1 MAHQV
6 VCRTRVDE
14 PGRALEFTWSVGSS
28 AFPTYALRDDLT
40 EQFRENTKA
49 ARDRLF
55 DLVSL
60 YQPAAADR
68 DLPALRRC
76 CLDLAGAGRNLYNLI
91 FAPEAQPK
99 GVTKTVRRWLR
110 EVTDTDGVQ
119 SLEVVSE
126 GQPWFAPW
134 NIVYDANPDEDL
146 FLNADPQ
153 ADGGIDLPAAAL
165 RPFWGLCYNLC
176 GGLPVEPL
184 RRRRL
189 PSPPDVLLVIDPVV
203 RDDLALHI
211 DAGVSQQARLLD
223 FVAACER
230 SKARVAT
237 SRDQLRKALKKRPH
251 LIYWLGHADPTHLA
265 LGDDKVSLADLG
277 NFLRDSDDDGL
288 ATSGGLVFLNACQ
301 TAESPDKG
309 LGSFLK
315 AFHDA
320 DFSGIIATEE
330 RTLDNVAC
338 PFGLEV
344 MRAFLDERK
353 PIGEVLRRLRSRYAP
368 LGLLYGTYCPPDLQI
383 RTDAAPVALDPLGLV
398 QLGGTAKGQVL
409 GGGGTAVAWP
419 QAEAEAMEQQQGEL
433 PPLPDE
439 PYLPLAAY
447 GPEHRALFAGRDD
460 DITRFA
466 RVLGR
471 PETRVL
477 VLHGESGVGK
487 SSFLNAGVIPYLD
500 DVAIGYRFHGEDG
513 KPGSVLFVRAT
524 DDPAGQVAEA
534 LADFAARPYRFTTP
548 AGDEQAVD
556 LAAVLAG
563 ALEIEGPVARPAVR
577 DALLADPARLD
588 RALGALAS
596 AVPFTLVLVIDQAEE
611 MFTLANPDGSGLA
624 DRDRVLRMLS
634 RVGEGRGDYKVI
646 VSLRTEFYGR
656 LIGVAPPGAERRD
669 RGARLP
675 PGRPRPRRPD
685 RLRHPP
691 DRRPP
696 DRPRPRGPARPL
708 RLPLRR
714 GRARGARHGAA
725 PRRAE
730 GWRPAAGAGDL
741 RPALGAGSGPG
752 LVPLGAGRDPR
763 RPRGPGRVRRR
774 LAASRR
780 GPDRRDR
787 PRAGPRRRL
796 ALANGPV
803 GAPREVLDPRD
814 VPAADGRP
822 DAQPGRWHTHHG
834 PGLRERPG
842 LPLWLPRRYL
852 VRRPARPREL
862 QPALAD
868 DRPPG

>member
-1 MAHQV
+1 MAHQI
-6 VCRTRVDE
+6 VCRIRVDE

-28 AFPTYALRDDLT
+28 AFPPYVLRDDLV
-40 EQFRENTKA
+40 EQFRTNAQE

-99 GVTKTVRRWLR
+99 SVTKTVRRWLR

-146 FLNADPQ
+146 FLTADPQ

-237 SRDQLRKALKKRPH
+237 SREQLRKALKKRPH

-277 NFLRDSDDDGL
+277 NFLRDSGDDGL

-301 TAESPDKG
+301 TAKSPDKG

-344 MRAFLDERK
+344 MRAFLDQHE

-383 RTDAAPVALDPLGLV
+383 RTDAAPGALDPLGRV
-398 QLGGTAKGQVL
+398 QLGGTAKEQVL

-433 PPLPDE
+433 LPLPDE

-487 SSFLNAGVIPYLD
+487 SSFLIAGVIPYLD

-563 ALEIEGPVARPAVR
+563 ALGIEGPVARPAVR

-588 RALGALAS
+588 RAGGPGFGRAVHARAGHRPGRGDVHTREPRRLGTGRPRPRLADALAGRRG
-596 AVPFTLVLVIDQAEE
+596 AGRLQGHRLPA
-611 MFTLANPDGSGLA
+611 
-624 DRDRVLRMLS
+624 DRVLRS
-634 RVGEGRGDYKVI
+634 PDRR
-646 VSLRTEFYGR
+646 
-656 LIGVAPPGAERRD
+656 APPGAERRD

-675 PGRPRPRRPD
+675 SVRPRLRRPGR
-685 RLRHPP
+685 LRDPP
-691 DRRPP
+691 YSRPP
-696 DRPRPRGPARPL
+696 DRPRPRGAARPL

-714 GRARGARHGAA
+714 GCTRRACHGAA

-752 LVPLGAGRDPR
+752 LVPLGASRDPR

-774 LAASRR
+774 VAASRR
-780 GPDRRDR
+780 GPDRHDR
-787 PRAGPRRRL
+787 PRAGPRRRM
-796 ALANGPV
+796 AIADGPV
-803 GAPREVLDPRD
+803 GTPREVLDPRD

>member
-1 MAHQV
+1 MSHQI
-6 VCRTRVDE
+6 VCRICVDK

-28 AFPTYALRDDLT
+28 AFPPYVLRDDLV
-40 EQFRENTKA
+40 EQFRTDAQE

-68 DLPALRRC
+68 DRPTLRRC
-76 CLDLAGAGRNLYNLI
+76 CLDLAQSGRNLYNLI

-99 GVTKTVRRWLR
+99 GVTGTVRRWLR

-134 NIVYDANPDEDL
+134 NVVYDADPDEDL
-146 FLNADPQ
+146 FLTADPQ
-153 ADGGIDLPAAAL
+153 ADCGVDLPAAAL
-165 RPFWGLCYNLC
+165 RPFWGLRYNLC

-203 RDDLALHI
+203 RDDLARHVN

-223 FVAACER
+223 FVAACEKA
-230 SKARVAT
+230 KARVAT
-237 SRDQLRKALKKRPH
+237 SREQLRKALKKRPH
-251 LIYWLGHADPTHLA
+251 LIYWLGHADPIHLA
-265 LGDDKVSLADLG
+265 LGDDRVSLADLG
-277 NFLRDSDDDGL
+277 NFLRDSGDDGL

-301 TAESPDKG
+301 TAKSPDKG

-344 MRAFLDERK
+344 MTAFLDQHE

-368 LGLLYGTYCPPDLQI
+368 LGLLYGTYCPPDLQV
-383 RTDAAPVALDPLGLV
+383 RTDASPSALDPVGQV
-398 QLGGTAKGQVL
+398 RLGGAVEGRVL
-409 GGGGTAVAWP
+409 GGGGGAAVAWP
-419 QAEAEAMEQQQGEL
+419 QAEAEATEQWRGE
-433 PPLPDE
+433 PPLLPDE
-439 PYLPLAAY
+439 PYLPLASY

-500 DVAIGYRFHGEDG
+500 DVAVGFRFHGENG

-524 DDPAGQVAEA
+524 DDPAGQIAEA
-534 LADFAARPYRFTTP
+534 LANFAARPYHYTTP
-548 AGDEQAVD
+548 VGDEQAVD
-556 LAAVLAG
+556 LGAVLAG
-563 ALEIEGPVARPAVR
+563 ALDIEGPVARPAVR
-577 DALLADPARLD
+577 AALLDDPARLD

-634 RVGEGRGDYKVI
+634 RIGEGKGDYKVI
-646 VSLRTEFYGR
+646 VALRTEFYGR
-656 LIGVAPPGAERRD
+656 LIGSLA
-669 RGARLP
+669 RGRT
-675 PGRPRPRRPD
+675 
-685 RLRHPP
+685 
-691 DRRPP
+691 
-696 DRPRPRGPARPL
+696 ARPGCATTFCQTSTAM
-708 RLPLRR
+708 PWS
-714 GRARGARHGAA
+714 
-725 PRRAE
+725 P
-730 GWRPAAGAGDL
+730 
-741 RPALGAGSGPG
+741 S
-752 LVPLGAGRDPR
+752 
-763 RPRGPGRVRRR
+763 
-774 LAASRR
+774 
-780 GPDRRDR
+780 
-787 PRAGPRRRL
+787 
-796 ALANGPV
+796 
-803 GAPREVLDPRD
+803 
-814 VPAADGRP
+814 
-822 DAQPGRWHTHHG
+822 
-834 PGLRERPG
+834 
-842 LPLWLPRRYL
+842 
-852 VRRPARPREL
+852 
-862 QPALAD
+862 
-868 DRPPG
+868 

>member
-1 MAHQV
+1 MAHQI
-6 VCRTRVDE
+6 VCRIRVDE

-40 EQFRENTKA
+40 EQFRENTKEA
-49 ARDRLF
+49 HDRLF

-60 YQPAAADR
+60 YQPTAADR
-68 DLPALRRC
+68 DLPALRGC

-146 FLNADPQ
+146 FLTADPQ
-153 ADGGIDLPAAAL
+153 ADGGVDLPAAAL
-165 RPFWGLCYNLC
+165 RPFWGLRYNLC

-277 NFLRDSDDDGL
+277 NFLRDSGDDGL

-301 TAESPDKG
+301 TAKSPDKG

-353 PIGEVLRRLRSRYAP
+353 PIGEVLQRLRSRYAP

-383 RTDAAPVALDPLGLV
+383 RTDAAPAPS
-398 QLGGTAKGQVL
+398 TRS
-409 GGGGTAVAWP
+409 AW
-419 QAEAEAMEQQQGEL
+419 
-433 PPLPDE
+433 
-439 PYLPLAAY
+439 
-447 GPEHRALFAGRDD
+447 
-460 DITRFA
+460 
-466 RVLGR
+466 
-471 PETRVL
+471 
-477 VLHGESGVGK
+477 
-487 SSFLNAGVIPYLD
+487 SS
-500 DVAIGYRFHGEDG
+500 
-513 KPGSVLFVRAT
+513 S
-524 DDPAGQVAEA
+524 
-534 LADFAARPYRFTTP
+534 AARPRSRCS
-548 AGDEQAVD
+548 
-556 LAAVLAG
+556 AG
-563 ALEIEGPVARPAVR
+563 AVR
-577 DALLADPARLD
+577 LW
-588 RALGALAS
+588 
-596 AVPFTLVLVIDQAEE
+596 
-611 MFTLANPDGSGLA
+611 
-624 DRDRVLRMLS
+624 
-634 RVGEGRGDYKVI
+634 
-646 VSLRTEFYGR
+646 
-656 LIGVAPPGAERRD
+656 PG
-669 RGARLP
+669 
-675 PGRPRPRRPD
+675 
-685 RLRHPP
+685 
-691 DRRPP
+691 
-696 DRPRPRGPARPL
+696 
-708 RLPLRR
+708 
-714 GRARGARHGAA
+714 
-725 PRRAE
+725 
-730 GWRPAAGAGDL
+730 
-741 RPALGAGSGPG
+741 
-752 LVPLGAGRDPR
+752 R
-763 RPRGPGRVRRR
+763 RPRQKPWSSSRSSCRPCRTSPTCRWPLTAPSTAPCSPAATTTSRGSPGSSAGPR
-774 LAASRR
+774 LACSCSTARAASASRR
-780 GPDRRDR
+780 F
-787 PRAGPRRRL
+787 
-796 ALANGPV
+796 
-803 GAPREVLDPRD
+803 
-814 VPAADGRP
+814 
-822 DAQPGRWHTHHG
+822 
-834 PGLRERPG
+834 
-842 LPLWLPRRYL
+842 
-852 VRRPARPREL
+852 
-862 QPALAD
+862 
-868 DRPPG
+868 